1 MEQAEFE
8 KNNKPSSGRE
18 SKPDLVNW
26 ENNFGKYLKRG
37 SVKKGD
43 ELSFSDEIFYARL
56 KQNSGTWVNPIA
68 DEEIRPISYYVKAI
82 YSEDAYEEAKRN
94 VAEKNSDLFAVKASA
109 GGIFTAIDDVAAEGV
124 SVEANDGLI
133 TVTGAI
139 GTIVVYSATG
149 QAVAT
154 AQGDGGVTTIDASN
168 LNGVYIVKGINMIPT
183 KILIK

>member
-1 MEQAEFE
+1 MEWDD
-8 KNNKPSSGRE
+8 K
-18 SKPDLVNW
+18 
-26 ENNFGKYLKRG
+26 NFGKYIYRG
-37 SVKKGD
+37 SVD
-43 ELSFSDEIFYARL
+43 PSNELSFSEDIYYARL
-56 KQNSGTWVNPIA
+56 KQNSGNWVNPIA
-68 DEEIRPISYYVKAI
+68 NEEIRPISYYVKAI
-82 YSEDAYEEAKRN
+82 YREDKDVEQKLVAKN
-94 VAEKNSDLFAVKASA
+94 VAEKNSDVYVVKASA
-109 GGIFTAIDDVAAEGV
+109 GGTFTAIDDVAAEGF

-168 LNGVYIVKGINMIPT
+168 LNGVYIVKANNMKPT

>member
-1 MEQAEFE
+1 MSTSYA
-8 KNNKPSSGRE
+8 
-18 SKPDLVNW
+18 
-26 ENNFGKYLKRG
+26 
-37 SVKKGD
+37 
-43 ELSFSDEIFYARL
+43 DEIYYARR
-56 KQNSGTWVNPIA
+56 KQSSGTWVNPIA
-68 DEEIRPISYYVKAI
+68 DDEIRPVSYYVRAI

-94 VAEKNSDLFAVKASA
+94 VAEKNSDVFAVKASA
-109 GGIFTAIDDVAAEGV
+109 GGIFTAIEGVAAESV

-154 AQGDGGVTTIDASN
+154 VQGDGGVTTIDASN
-168 LNGVYIVKGINMIPT
+168 LNGVYIVKANNMKPT

>member
-1 MEQAEFE
+1 M
-8 KNNKPSSGRE
+8 K
-18 SKPDLVNW
+18 
-26 ENNFGKYLKRG
+26 
-37 SVKKGD
+37 
-43 ELSFSDEIFYARL
+43 
-56 KQNSGTWVNPIA
+56 
-68 DEEIRPISYYVKAI
+68 
-82 YSEDAYEEAKRN
+82 
-94 VAEKNSDLFAVKASA
+94 EKNSDVFAVKASA

-124 SVEANDGLI
+124 SVEANDGVI

-168 LNGVYIVKGINMIPT
+168 LNGVYIVKANNMIPT